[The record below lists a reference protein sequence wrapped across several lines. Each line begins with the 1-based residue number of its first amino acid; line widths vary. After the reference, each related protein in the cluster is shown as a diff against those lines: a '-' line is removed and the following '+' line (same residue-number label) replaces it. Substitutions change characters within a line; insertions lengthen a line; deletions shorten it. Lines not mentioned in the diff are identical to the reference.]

1 MLIVFA
7 CRGCHA
13 KSSVAGAFELGVLGC
28 AASLRRR
35 GDEFLMSKVVQL
47 RAAVAP
53 RSFALPQHLNL
64 MGSDADD
71 RAGSAG
77 LATVL
82 AHPDDSVT

>member
-7 CRGCHA
+7 CWGCHA
-13 KSSVAGAFELGVLGC
+13 NFRVAGAFEEVLGC
-28 AASLRRR
+28 AARLRRR
-35 GDEFLMSKVVQL
+35 GDKFLMSKVVQL

>member
-1 MLIVFA
+1 MG
-7 CRGCHA
+7 R
-13 KSSVAGAFELGVLGC
+13 
-28 AASLRRR
+28 AARLRRR
-35 GDEFLMSKVVQL
+35 GAEFLMSKVVQL
-47 RAAVAP
+47 RTTIAP
-53 RSFALPQHLNL
+53 RGFALPQHLNL